1 MQGAVERYRTHNV
14 ILPRPYSTTDASP
27 QQLSTVTESVPG
39 TSAAAPS
46 GTPAAAVKGP

>member
-1 MQGAVERYRTHNV
+1 
-14 ILPRPYSTTDASP
+14 
-27 QQLSTVTESVPG
+27 VTESVPG